1 MPLTIDILSGYASPW
16 TGTFD
21 QDVVGI
27 GRAPAAHVRLHAVK
41 DNICASGVHAR
52 LVREHAPDGDGGSAP
67 VYTLHV
73 DHDNGVTLERGT
85 DAPRFIAKDQSVRLA
100 HGDALTLGKSGPRL
114 AVSIIAGGA
123 LPRTYHEGR
132 PTVSLAP
139 GPLPEARVTHEH
151 LVMGR
156 LSMRTAR
163 RLAALLLALII
174 IVGIGGYLLWQ
185 QWRATSE
192 QTSTLERLVEER
204 TRRRGT
210 GTDEEV
216 ARVLQKARAS
226 VCLIGSV
233 NAAGVFDGFGTGWT
247 VAPGKIATN
256 AHVADAARMRRDWSG
271 HTIVARRG
279 PGLDVELKIGAIT
292 KHPGYGPWSERLEEV
307 AKRTQ
312 DTVGFKPIAV
322 CDVAIME
329 VTEGDAG
336 EPLPLA
342 DPRTEA
348 IRVGDAVGYAG
359 FPMEE
364 VSGVASMQAPVGR
377 VSATTDVFFGS
388 SEVADDV
395 LIHHTVFSV
404 GGSSGSPLLNARGRV
419 IGLVSA
425 GSIVRSPSLL
435 AEGKRVPLGLNYA
448 QRVDLLRELLD
459 GTAEESQKARDAR
472 WQARADAMVPT
483 VAQRLDRIAAE
494 YAASAITLE
503 LVEEHAERLSEPDE
517 AGGFD
522 RSFEAEQDAEYFACA
537 VADDFSPLSLKS
549 TNAAGEERLD
559 DRAVPSAEVS
569 VAATDMPGTRST
581 VKVWAAVLRSD
592 KPLVTVRVYRLKP

>member
-1 MPLTIDILSGYASPW
+1 MPLTIDILSGFASPW
-16 TGTFD
+16 TGTFE
-21 QDVVGI
+21 QDMVAI
-27 GRAPAAHVRLHAVK
+27 GRAAAADVRLHAVK
-41 DNICASGVHAR
+41 DTICASGVHAR
-52 LVREHAPDGDGGSAP
+52 ILRAQSPDGDGGTVP
-67 VYTLHV
+67 VYTIHV
-73 DHDNGVTLERGT
+73 DHDNGVTLERS
-85 DAPRFIAKDQSVRLA
+85 AEPARFLVKGQSARLA
-100 HGDALTLGKSGPRL
+100 HGDTITLGKNGPRL
-114 AVSIIAGGA
+114 AISITTGAG

-132 PTVSLAP
+132 STVSIAP
-139 GPLPEARVTHEH
+139 GPLPEARVSHEH
-151 LVMGR
+151 ILQGR
-156 LSMRTAR
+156 LSMRTAK
-163 RLAALLLALII
+163 RLAALLLVLIV

-185 QWRATSE
+185 QWRTTSE
-192 QTSTLERLVEER
+192 QTSRLEQLVEQR
-204 TRRRGT
+204 TRRQGT

-256 AHVADAARMRRDWSG
+256 AHVADAAIMRRDWSG

-279 PGLDVELKIGAIT
+279 PGLNIELTIGEIT
-292 KHPGYGPWSERLEEV
+292 KHPGYEPWSERLEEV
-307 AKRTQ
+307 AKRTE

-322 CDVAIME
+322 CDVAIMD
-329 VTEGDAG
+329 VTAGDAG
-336 EPLPLA
+336 EPLPLS
-342 DPRTEA
+342 DPLTEP

-377 VSATTDVFFGS
+377 VSATTDIFFGS
-388 SEVADDV
+388 GDPADEV

-425 GSIVRSPSLL
+425 GSIVRSPMLL

-448 QRVDLLRELLD
+448 QRVDLLRDLLE
-459 GTAEESQKARDAR
+459 GRAEDAQKARDAR

-494 YAASAITLE
+494 YAASSLRLE
-503 LVEEHAERLSEPDE
+503 LVEERSQAITESDE
-517 AGGFD
+517 AGGFAILFD
-522 RSFEAEQDAEYFACA
+522 AAQGAEYFVCA
-537 VADDFSPLSLKS
+537 VADDFSPLNVRTS
-549 TNAAGEERLD
+549 NAAGVERLD

-569 VAATDMPGTRST
+569 VAASDRSAT
-581 VKVWAAVLRSD
+581 QSTAKVWAVVLRSD
-592 KPLVTVRVYRLKP
+592 KTQVTMRVYRLAP